1 MKHNITNDCISQSES
16 SSKGDYLTSEEEEEE
31 ENKGDEHEEQ
41 EEDNN
46 TSETSKTS
54 ETSEIQQSSGV
65 DETSLPF
72 ENEQSN
78 DDTSFDVHTDQTL
91 IQIRVLI
98 KRVRKLI
105 CVIQRSSILIEYVR
119 QEKKN
124 KELPGDVSD

>member
-1 MKHNITNDCISQSES
+1 MKYNITNDCISQSES
-16 SSKGDYLTSEEEEEE
+16 SSEDDYLTSEEEEE

-46 TSETSKTS
+46 TSETS
-54 ETSEIQQSSGV
+54 ETSESQQSSGV

-105 CVIQRSSILIEYVR
+105 CVIRRSSILIEYVR

-124 KELPGDVSD
+124 QRITW

>member
-1 MKHNITNDCISQSES
+1 MKYNITNDCISQSES
-16 SSKGDYLTSEEEEEE
+16 SSEGDYLTSEEEEEEEE

-46 TSETSKTS
+46 TSETSES
-54 ETSEIQQSSGV
+54 QQSSGV

-105 CVIQRSSILIEYVR
+105 CVIRRSSILIEYVR